1 MLPKAVAQ
9 RALALCVC
17 GQMINDSQ
25 LRTVAVA
32 MVKGSRPPKHTLAHA
47 APTHHS
53 AATGSTLSLY
63 LSLMCMDGHYTG
75 GNVSVCVSEHHHAVC
90 IYSRRLQRAS

>member
-25 LRTVAVA
+25 LRTAAA

-53 AATGSTLSLY
+53 AATGPTLSLCV
-63 LSLMCMDGHYTG
+63 MCMDGHYTG
-75 GNVSVCVSEHHHAVC
+75 GNVCVRVSTITLCVFILGGCKEQVE
-90 IYSRRLQRAS
+90 